1 MPATADLT
9 VEDDQDFYQIFQY
22 LLPDGVTPISIVGA
36 TFLMTV
42 RRSAGDTGVL
52 FSVSSTL
59 SSSGQIQLF
68 DAPNGK
74 FSVWIAKAQLLAAPK
89 GTFSHSLIVSMVQ
102 PNSGISQPLS
112 LPVWG
117 STSTITIN
125 PGPSR

>member
-1 MPATADLT
+1 MPAQVNIT

-22 LLPDGVTPISIVGA
+22 LLADGVTPISIVGA
-36 TFLMTV
+36 TFLMKV
-42 RRSAGDTGVL
+42 RRSAGDPGTL
-52 FSVSSTL
+52 FTVSSTL
-59 SSSGQIQLF
+59 SSSGQIQIF
-68 DAPNGK
+68 DGPNGK
-74 FSVWIAKAQLLAAPK
+74 FSLWIAQPQLLAAPN
-89 GTFSHSLIVSMVQ
+89 GIFSHSMLVSMVQ